1 MANSGY
7 ITIQQFI
14 QYNILY
20 LYIKK
25 NYANQFIAPKNKGG
39 SYMKEKKETKE
50 YVDNDRF
57 KDIDLEEQLIIGGGN
72 AIITGLFNLWDSIF
86 IKK

>member
-1 MANSGY
+1 
-7 ITIQQFI
+7 
-14 QYNILY
+14 
-20 LYIKK
+20 
-25 NYANQFIAPKNKGG
+25 
-39 SYMKEKKETKE
+39 MKEKKETKE